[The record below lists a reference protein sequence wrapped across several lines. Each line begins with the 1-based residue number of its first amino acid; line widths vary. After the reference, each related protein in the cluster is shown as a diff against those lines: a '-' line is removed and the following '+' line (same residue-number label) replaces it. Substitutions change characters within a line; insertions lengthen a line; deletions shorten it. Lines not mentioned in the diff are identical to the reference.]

1 MPVMKLPRL
10 KLKLKLKHKVQR
22 GYLLLEMVVCGALA
36 AVILAGILSQLVR
49 ARNLNVATGR
59 DVIASQ
65 LVLERLEIARN
76 TPFTN
81 AAIANG
87 ITSTDTPLSGY
98 TRTMTVSNSCSEAMT
113 FPAPALGATALCKD
127 ITVTVTFRMN
137 QTGAGSGLQTRTSQA
152 QTRIYQ

>member
-1 MPVMKLPRL
+1 MPVMKPLMKPVMKPL
-10 KLKLKLKHKVQR
+10 MKKAQR

-76 TPFTN
+76 TPFGSLTN
-81 AAIANG
+81 G
-87 ITSTDTPLSGY
+87 SSTTDTPLIGY
-98 TRTMTVSNSCSEAMT
+98 TRTTAISASCSETMT
-113 FPAPALGATALCKD
+113 FPAPAGTATVACKD

-137 QTGAGSGLQTRTSQA
+137 QTGAGTGLQTRTSQA
-152 QTRIYQ
+152 TTRIYQ